1 MTSMSLI
8 GVVDCNN
15 FFVSCER
22 LFRPDLQK
30 KPVAV
35 LSSNDGCIVA
45 RSQEVKD
52 MGIPMGV
59 PYFKVKDIVK
69 DNSITLFS
77 SHFSLYRDVSRRVFI
92 TLREELDIV
101 EQYSV
106 DEAFFVVPDDSDPII
121 LANKVKSEIE
131 NKVGVPVSV
140 GIATSKTKAKY
151 AVEMA
156 KKTNGVTVLTEEMWE
171 DLIPDIPLSAL
182 WGVGRRSYL
191 QYQNAG
197 YYTVADLIKADI
209 SRIKSMF
216 GVVGERLFTE
226 LQTGSAYKVAPK
238 ITDQKSIMSSRSFKE
253 TITDLLV
260 LEDALAYH
268 ARHIAS
274 DLRKQKLLTSVVRV
288 SIQAGKYSDFFMQGA
303 SLEAVLDI
311 PTNDTFVLLGVTQN
325 LLNKAYKTGVPYKK
339 VGVTAGHLVSSAVTQ
354 ETLFASKKGSNSV
367 LLSLIDT
374 LNSKADKELITIG
387 ERRRGEKWQVKKDLI
402 SPSYTTKWTDVAIV
416 TA

>member
-1 MTSMSLI
+1 MSLI